1 VTPPIHSADDDVILS
16 KLRRSLPGNTPPTG
30 IRGNWFTGAECV
42 RILQMIQGEKP
53 PVRNPL
59 NVPKRP

>member
-42 RILQMIQGEKP
+42 RLLEMIGQRQAAKP
-53 PVRNPL
+53 ERDAARG
-59 NVPKRP
+59 KE

>member
-1 VTPPIHSADDDVILS
+1 MSAPSDDVILA
-16 KLRRSLPGNTPPTG
+16 KLRRSLPGNTPKG
-30 IRGNWFTGAECV
+30 ELRGNWLTGDECV

-59 NVPKRP
+59 NAPKRP